1 MRMVQKKYSQIEVD
15 LKQLCEEL
23 RDFKEEVIRF
33 MKSYREESQKM
44 NESIM
49 SLEKRRDID
58 VLWERAKS
66 VSLAVLIAITGALST
81 YIFLR

>member
-58 VLWERAKS
+58 IIWERAKS
-66 VSLAVLIAITGALST
+66 ISLAVLIAITGALST